1 MNAQTN
7 HTREVEER
15 ISAIRICPCDGCS
28 FFVRRES
35 SLVGLRQCF
44 YCEYSVFGKD
54 SSDIHQ
60 DGLCNYKLRSDEID
74 EKQKDSS

>member
-1 MNAQTN
+1 MNAKTN
-7 HTREVEER
+7 H
-15 ISAIRICPCDGCS
+15 
-28 FFVRRES
+28 
-35 SLVGLRQCF
+35 
-44 YCEYSVFGKD
+44 